1 VARILVID
9 DDDAVRVAIRTIL
22 DFEGHYAVLARD
34 GRQGL
39 EALDEGMFDL
49 LIVDIFMPGMD
60 GFETIRFVRQQK
72 PGIPIIVISGASSH
86 SFSPTSPD
94 FLGMA
99 TKLGA
104 VRSLRK
110 PFKHRELKAL
120 IEECIGGSNRN
131 PT

>member
-1 VARILVID
+1 MARILVID
-9 DDDAVRVAIRTIL
+9 DDDAVRAAIKAIL
-22 DFEGHYAVLARD
+22 DFEGHEAVLACD

-39 EALDEGMFDL
+39 EALDEGVFDL

-60 GFETIRFVRQQK
+60 GFETIRFVRRIK

-94 FLGMA
+94 FLSMA

-110 PFKHRELKAL
+110 PFKRRELAAAVY
-120 IEECIGGSNRN
+120 ECIGGSTRSS
-131 PT
+131 T